1 MLEILIPPLL
11 ALEVS
16 ELLLKLKG
24 KIEELVLDA
33 VTIVDSAYYYNFFP
47 STMKNNLCCLNII
60 MQILHVLSIITWKK

>member
-33 VTIVDSAYYYNFFP
+33 VTIVD
-47 STMKNNLCCLNII
+47 MHII
-60 MQILHVLSIITWKK
+60 IISFLPR

>member
-24 KIEELVLDA
+24 KIEELVLDHA
-33 VTIVDSAYYYNFFP
+33 VTIVDGTYYFLP
-47 STMKNNLCCLNII
+47 L
-60 MQILHVLSIITWKK
+60 